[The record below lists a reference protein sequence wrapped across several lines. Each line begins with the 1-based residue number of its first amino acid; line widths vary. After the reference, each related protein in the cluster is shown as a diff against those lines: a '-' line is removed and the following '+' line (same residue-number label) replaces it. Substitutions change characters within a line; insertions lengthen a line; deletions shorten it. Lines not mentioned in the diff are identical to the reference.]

1 MLINLNYSTT
11 FYFKQFVIS
20 VTKSLKPYFL
30 GPNTIR
36 VVYDKAQ
43 VGGFPLVIKVS

>member
-1 MLINLNYSTT
+1 MLINLVPLFTLNN
-11 FYFKQFVIS
+11 FVIS

-43 VGGFPLVIKVS
+43 VSGFP

>member
-1 MLINLNYSTT
+1 MLINVVPLFTLNN
-11 FYFKQFVIS
+11 FVKS

>member
-1 MLINLNYSTT
+1 MLINVVPLFTLNN
-11 FYFKQFVIS
+11 FVIS

>member
-1 MLINLNYSTT
+1 MLINLVPLFTLNN
-11 FYFKQFVIS
+11 FVIS

>member
-1 MLINLNYSTT
+1 MLINLVPLFTLNN
-11 FYFKQFVIS
+11 FVKS
-20 VTKSLKPYFL
+20 VAKTLKPYFE
-30 GPNTIR
+30 PNTIR

>member
-1 MLINLNYSTT
+1 MLINLVPLFTLNN
-11 FYFKQFVIS
+11 FVIS

-43 VGGFPLVIKVS
+43 VGGFPLVVKVS